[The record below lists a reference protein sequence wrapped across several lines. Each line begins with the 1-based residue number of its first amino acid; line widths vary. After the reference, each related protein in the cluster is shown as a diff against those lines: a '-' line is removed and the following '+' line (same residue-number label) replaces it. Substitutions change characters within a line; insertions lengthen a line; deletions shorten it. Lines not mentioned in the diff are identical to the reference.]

1 MSENKPQVR
10 KIKLKARKANPDSNK
25 SENTGKKLEQREI
38 IIEMPDAK
46 RVDNTENEIPEKEI
60 YDDEA
65 ISHYVF
71 KSSEKFPK
79 DKIVRTKKAKKKS
92 VFSILFPSKGDS
104 AGEIIR
110 KIIFIISFAVMI
122 ICLAFVIQYLVENY
136 QNEKRNT
143 YLESVYRSSL
153 SVSDSSTRLDTEISA
168 ENENY
173 YTLIAGASK
182 LLEINKDVAGY
193 ISIPGTDIDYP
204 LMQGQEDNEE
214 YLKTD
219 IYGNNLRAG
228 SIFLDYRDVFDEIEN
243 GKPVKENSD
252 CLIVY
257 GHNMRDESMFG
268 KLKYYKTDK
277 DYYSKHPVIEL
288 NSNYRQYKY
297 KIFGIFISDPDDNTD
312 TFFDYWNT
320 PDFQDKKQYFDFIN
334 EIKRR
339 TIVNTNVDMKYGD
352 KVLLLSTCNNAVKDG
367 RLVVAARLVRDGEDE
382 FTGTENSS
390 VNENAKMPSS
400 YYGSKKNTYDES
412 KFVPYEEK

>member
-1 MSENKPQVR
+1 MNENKPQVR
-10 KIKLKARKANPDSNK
+10 KIKLKARKAMPDNK
-25 SENTGKKLEQREI
+25 SEEKGKKLEQREI
-38 IIEMPDAK
+38 TIQIPNEK
-46 RVDNTENEIPEKEI
+46 RIDNKTENVAKEI
-60 YDDEA
+60 YDDEKTT
-65 ISHYVF
+65 HYVF
-71 KSSEKFPK
+71 KSSENFSK
-79 DKIVRTKKAKKKS
+79 DKVIKTGKQKKKS
-92 VFSILFPSKGDS
+92 ILSILFPSKGDS

-110 KIIFIISFAVMI
+110 KIIFIISFAVMVV
-122 ICLAFVIQYLVENY
+122 CLAFVIQYLVENY

-143 YLESVYRSSL
+143 YLETVYRSSL
-153 SVSDSSTRLDTEISA
+153 SVSNPSSRLDSNISA

-182 LLEINKDVAGY
+182 LLEINQDVAGY
-193 ISIPGTDIDYP
+193 ISIPDTGIDYP
-204 LMQGQEDNEE
+204 LMQGKNDNDE

-228 SIFLDYRDVFDEIEN
+228 SIFLDYRNVFDEVEN
-243 GKPVKENSD
+243 GRPVKENSD
-252 CLIVY
+252 CLVIY

-268 KLKYYKTDK
+268 KLKYYKTDEN
-277 DYYSKHPVIEL
+277 YYSKHPVIEL

-320 PDFQDKKQYFDFIN
+320 LDFQDKEQYFDFIN

-339 TIVNTNVDMKYGD
+339 TIVNTNVDMEYGD
-352 KVLLLSTCNNAVKDG
+352 KILLLSTCNNAVKDG

-382 FTGTENSS
+382 FAGTENSS

-400 YYGSKKNTYDES
+400 YYSSKKNTYDES

>member
-10 KIKLKARKANPDSNK
+10 KIKLKARKAMPDNK
-25 SENTGKKLEQREI
+25 SEEKGKKLEQREI
-38 IIEMPDAK
+38 TIQIPNEK
-46 RVDNTENEIPEKEI
+46 RIDNKTENVAKEI
-60 YDDEA
+60 YDDEKTT
-65 ISHYVF
+65 HYVF
-71 KSSEKFPK
+71 KSSEKFSK
-79 DKIVRTKKAKKKS
+79 DKVIKTGKQKKKS
-92 VFSILFPSKGDS
+92 ILSILFPSKGDS

-110 KIIFIISFAVMI
+110 KIIFIISFAVMVV
-122 ICLAFVIQYLVENY
+122 CLAFVIQYLVENY

-143 YLESVYRSSL
+143 YLETVYRSSL
-153 SVSDSSTRLDTEISA
+153 SVSNPSSRLDSNISA

-182 LLEINKDVAGY
+182 LLEINQDVAGY
-193 ISIPGTDIDYP
+193 ISIPDTGIDYP
-204 LMQGQEDNEE
+204 LMQGKNDNDE

-228 SIFLDYRDVFDEIEN
+228 SIFLDYRNVFDEVEN
-243 GKPVKENSD
+243 GRPVKENSD
-252 CLIVY
+252 CLVIY

-268 KLKYYKTDK
+268 KLKYYKTDEN
-277 DYYSKHPVIEL
+277 YYSKHPVIEL

-320 PDFQDKKQYFDFIN
+320 LDFQDKEQYFDFIN

-339 TIVNTNVDMKYGD
+339 TIVNTNVDMEYGD
-352 KVLLLSTCNNAVKDG
+352 KILLLSTCNNAVKDG

-382 FTGTENSS
+382 FAGTENSS

>member
-10 KIKLKARKANPDSNK
+10 KIKLKAKKAVPDNNK
-25 SENTGKKLEQREI
+25 SGEKGKKLEQREI
-38 IIEMPDAK
+38 TIQIPNEK
-46 RVDNTENEIPEKEI
+46 RIDNKETENTVNEI
-60 YDDEA
+60 YDDEKTP
-65 ISHYVF
+65 HYVF
-71 KSSEKFPK
+71 KSSEKFSK
-79 DKIVRTKKAKKKS
+79 DKVIKTKKQKKKS
-92 VFSILFPSKGDS
+92 ILSILFPSKGDS

-110 KIIFIISFAVMI
+110 KIIFIISFAVMVV
-122 ICLAFVIQYLVENY
+122 CLAFVIQYLVENY

-143 YLESVYRSSL
+143 YLETVYRSSL
-153 SVSDSSTRLDTEISA
+153 SVSNPSSRLDSNISA

-182 LLEINKDVAGY
+182 LLEINQDVAGY
-193 ISIPGTDIDYP
+193 ISIPDTGIDYP
-204 LMQGQEDNEE
+204 LMQGKNDNDE

-228 SIFLDYRDVFDEIEN
+228 SIFLDYRNVFDEVEN
-243 GKPVKENSD
+243 GIPVKENSD
-252 CLIVY
+252 CLVIY

-268 KLKYYKTDK
+268 KLKYYKTDEN
-277 DYYSKHPVIEL
+277 YYSKHPVIEL

-320 PDFQDKKQYFDFIN
+320 LDFQDKEQYFDFIN

-339 TIVNTNVDMKYGD
+339 TIVNTNVDMEYGD
-352 KVLLLSTCNNAVKDG
+352 KILLLSTCNNAVKDG

-382 FTGTENSS
+382 FAGTENSS

>member
-10 KIKLKARKANPDSNK
+10 KIKLKARKAMPDNNK
-25 SENTGKKLEQREI
+25 SGEKGKKLEQREI
-38 IIEMPDAK
+38 TIQIPNEK
-46 RVDNTENEIPEKEI
+46 RIDNKETESVAREI
-60 YDDEA
+60 YDDEKTD
-65 ISHYVF
+65 HYVF
-71 KSSEKFPK
+71 KSNEKFSK
-79 DKIVRTKKAKKKS
+79 DKVIKTGKQKKKS
-92 VFSILFPSKGDS
+92 ILSILFPSKGDS

-110 KIIFIISFAVMI
+110 KIIFIISFAVMV
-122 ICLAFVIQYLVENY
+122 ICLVFVIQYLVENY

-143 YLESVYRSSL
+143 YLETVYRSSL
-153 SVSDSSTRLDTEISA
+153 SVSNPSSRLDSNISA

-182 LLEINKDVAGY
+182 LLEINQDVAGY
-193 ISIPGTDIDYP
+193 ISIPDTGIDYP
-204 LMQGQEDNEE
+204 LMQGKNDNDE

-228 SIFLDYRDVFDEIEN
+228 SIFLDYRNVFDEVEN
-243 GKPVKENSD
+243 GRPVKENSD
-252 CLIVY
+252 CLVIY

-268 KLKYYKTDK
+268 KLKYYKTDEN
-277 DYYSKHPVIEL
+277 YYSKHPVIEL

-320 PDFQDKKQYFDFIN
+320 LDFQDEKQYFDFIN

-339 TIVNTNVDMKYGD
+339 TIVNTNVDMEYGD
-352 KVLLLSTCNNAVKDG
+352 KLLLLSTCNNAVKDG

-382 FTGTENSS
+382 FAGTENSS